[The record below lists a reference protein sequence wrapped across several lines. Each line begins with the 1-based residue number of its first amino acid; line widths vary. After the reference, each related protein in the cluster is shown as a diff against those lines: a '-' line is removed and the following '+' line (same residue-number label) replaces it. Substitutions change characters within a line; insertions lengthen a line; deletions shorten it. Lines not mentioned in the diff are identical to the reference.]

1 MGHAHGLS
9 IDDQRK
15 ADKKIGTTGFWV
27 LLVVTFAEVAVAL
40 WGKSILSGLMGEFF
54 GGAIVRLV
62 MIAMSL
68 FKAYYIVSIFMHL
81 GHEVGGMALTIVM
94 PMTLLIWG
102 VIAFLWEGNHAR
114 HNRNYVKD
122 PRPGAEAKATEKPA
136 QTGMRS
142 VDELSKQVS
151 FL

>member
-9 IDDQRK
+9 IEDQRK

-27 LLVVTFAEVAVAL
+27 LLVVTFAEVGVAL
-40 WGKSILSGLMGEFF
+40 FTKEIFPGVL
-54 GGAIVRLV
+54 VRLV
-62 MIAMSL
+62 MIVMSL

-102 VIAFLWEGNHAR
+102 VIAFLWEGG
-114 HNRNYVKD
+114 YWLSLK
-122 PRPGAEAKATEKPA
+122 
-136 QTGMRS
+136 
-142 VDELSKQVS
+142 ELSKI
-151 FL
+151 LK

>member
-9 IDDQRK
+9 IEDQRA

-27 LLVVTFAEVAVAL
+27 LLVVTFAEVGVAL
-40 WGKSILSGLMGEFF
+40 YAKAFLPGVL
-54 GGAIVRLV
+54 VRLV

-102 VIAFLWEGNHAR
+102 VIAFLWEGDHAR
-114 HNRNYVKD
+114 QSRNYVRD
-122 PRPGAEAKATEKPA
+122 ARPGVEAKTTEKPE
-136 QTGMRS
+136 QTSMKS
-142 VDELSKQVS
+142 ANELSTQVS